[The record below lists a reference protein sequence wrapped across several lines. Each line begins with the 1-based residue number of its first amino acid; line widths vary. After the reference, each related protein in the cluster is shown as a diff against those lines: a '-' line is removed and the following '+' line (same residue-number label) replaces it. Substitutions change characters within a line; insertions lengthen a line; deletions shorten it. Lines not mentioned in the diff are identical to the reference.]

1 MIDFIKLIEEN
12 KQFLI
17 NSNSVKVV
25 EGLFINKYGS
35 EEKAKEAFKTI
46 LEQSKKDDNLQ
57 ELIFSEFGLDKIMR
71 ILDSFKE
78 ASNLKETYENLQN
91 EKLKFIKEETPKSK
105 EELLNNLELL
115 SNAAQQVDISET
127 SKNNLISY
135 INENVI
141 FNLANTRKEL
151 GYPDPRPFNDWLK
164 FFFQGKYNDKINEG
178 NSKNSGKLTLFEY
191 LEVVS
196 AFLLSYDESKIDY
209 SNPEK
214 MLKRFELQKKTQ
226 KQVLKYI
233 TNNNYSY
240 LKEKLDDFDRSEVYK
255 DKFGNKPYDS
265 SKRKIPFSIVT
276 LIKEYINR
284 ENLNS

>member
-12 KQFLI
+12 KQLL
-17 NSNSVKVV
+17 SNSHSLQVV

-57 ELIFSEFGLDKIMR
+57 ELIFLEFGLDKIMR
-71 ILDSFKE
+71 VLKSFTE
-78 ASNLKETYENLQN
+78 ASNLKETYENLQKVKQN
-91 EKLKFIKEETPKSK
+91 ILKEETPESK
-105 EELLNNLELL
+105 ETLISNLEIL
-115 SNAAQQVDISET
+115 SSTAQQFELSEIT
-127 SKNNLISY
+127 QENLIDY
-135 INENVI
+135 INKNVS

-151 GYPDPRPFNDWLK
+151 GYPDPRPFNYWLN

-240 LKEKLDDFDRSEVYK
+240 LKEKLEDLYISDVYK
-255 DKFGNKPYDS
+255 NKFDDQPFDT
-265 SKRKIPFSIVT
+265 SKRKIPYSLITVIEKH
-276 LIKEYINR
+276 IKEEY
-284 ENLNS
+284 LN

>member
-1 MIDFIKLIEEN
+1 MIDFIKLIEETE
-12 KQFLI
+12 QLL
-17 NSNSVKVV
+17 SNSSSLKIV

-35 EEKAKEAFKTI
+35 EEKAKEAFKAI
-46 LEQSKKDDNLQ
+46 LEQSKKNDNLQ
-57 ELIFSEFGLDKIMR
+57 ELIFSEFGLDKIIR
-71 ILDSFKE
+71 VLNSFKE

-91 EKLKFIKEETPKSK
+91 EKLKLIKEETPKSK

-115 SNAAQQVDISET
+115 SNAAHQVDISET
-127 SKNNLISY
+127 SKDNLINY

-151 GYPDPRPFNDWLK
+151 GYPDPRPFNYWLK

-196 AFLLSYDESKIDY
+196 AFLLSYDEGKIDY

-240 LKEKLDDFDRSEVYK
+240 LKEKLEDLYISDVYRN
-255 DKFGNKPYDS
+255 KFGDQPFDT
-265 SKRKIPFSIVT
+265 SKRKIPYSICSV
-276 LIKEYINR
+276 IKKHIEEEYFD
-284 ENLNS
+284 

>member
-35 EEKAKEAFKTI
+35 EEKAQEAFKTI
-46 LEQSKKDDNLQ
+46 LEQSKKDDNLE
-57 ELIFSEFGLDKIMR
+57 ELIFSEFGLDKI
-71 ILDSFKE
+71 IQVLNSFTE
-78 ASNLKETYENLQN
+78 ASNLKETYENLQKVKQN
-91 EKLKFIKEETPKSK
+91 ILKEETRESK
-105 EELLNNLELL
+105 ETFLNNLGLL
-115 SNAAQQVDISET
+115 SNAAQHVDISET
-127 SKNNLISY
+127 SKDNLINY
-135 INENVI
+135 IDENVI

-151 GYPDPRPFNDWLK
+151 GYPDPRPFNYWLK

-196 AFLLSYDESKIDY
+196 AFLLSYDEGKIDY

-240 LKEKLDDFDRSEVYK
+240 LKEKLEDLYISDVYRN
-255 DKFGNKPYDS
+255 KFGDQPFDT
-265 SKRKIPFSIVT
+265 SKRKIPYSICSV
-276 LIKEYINR
+276 IKKHIEEEYFD
-284 ENLNS
+284 